1 MARSKKPRVGRPP
14 VADEVASERVELRLT
29 PTQMREWSAMA
40 EARGVSIKGLIVEA
54 VDLLGETD
62 EDRAEEGRLA
72 DLGREVLSLVRDH

>member
-1 MARSKKPRVGRPP
+1 
-14 VADEVASERVELRLT
+14 
-29 PTQMREWSAMA
+29 MA